1 MSVSSVF
8 MVEEG
13 YALPSVRKVLTQAS
27 FPGGKEVDLS
37 GVLGRSFLPQR
48 GRDAEGAEI
57 ELTVRSSLRGN
68 ELAAEQSF

>member
-1 MSVSSVF
+1 MGGTGG
-8 MVEEG
+8 G
-13 YALPSVRKVLTQAS
+13 Y
-27 FPGGKEVDLS
+27 LS
-37 GVLGRSFLPQR
+37 GGGYLFDVGVRGFANRGVMRARAVGRSFLPQR